1 MSPHRFRV
9 FLSATRTTSRAWS
22 AALVVAAVLIS
33 TASPARALEPGGTGS
48 PQRDCIVEYGGF
60 MLNYPPPPAPKRRE
74 FRCFDGDP
82 SCDTDGTRNGSCAFS
97 IQMCF
102 AGDNVPG
109 CAAGTV
115 STVRVKNPRPTS
127 PRFDPQ
133 LDALQNAG
141 RAVLPTSTANTCSA
155 PVTITVPATG
165 KHGAKKLRVH
175 ANGTAGSDSDNFR
188 LTCVKSGWTKYQ
200 HDLANSGANPDETT
214 ITPANAGTLTLKWQF
229 RAKAKPDQPHYVTAE
244 PTVADDIVYIGA
256 WNGVMYALHAADGSV
271 AWQFDT
277 ADPHPEQRGNLQ
289 GIQSSAA
296 VLADGRVYFGA
307 ADANIYCLSDKGTL
321 IWKTSLGNPD
331 QTGPGAE
338 GAHAWSS
345 PAIIDGKVFVG
356 RASHED
362 APCIRGRFYA
372 LDQDTG
378 AILWQQSI
386 VPEMVC
392 DNAPTTICTTDA
404 GCPGGSCVS
413 NKVCTK
419 QATQFCT
426 SDADCDTNLPGNF
439 CDDSKGGAIT
449 SSAAIDAGRNHV
461 YITTGDCLQQGAIG
475 DAESIMAFDIDTGAR
490 LWANRA
496 NPVGETADFDYISSP
511 SVFTATDGVTTRDLV
526 GAGNKNGTFYAV
538 DRDTG
543 TLVWSTAVVP
553 GSVIGG
559 FLGSHAVAGGQIFSG
574 TMTGPPYVDAL
585 NAFDGSFGTLS
596 NSSSD
601 ARTWAAATYANGVV
615 FNGSQLISFFPS
627 GTNTLRAYDASTGT
641 VLLSVTMPGGVA
653 SGAAIVDGTV
663 YVGYGDLVDG
673 NAAPGGGGVE
683 AFGLAP

>member
-1 MSPHRFRV
+1 MNPHRLAIARTV
-9 FLSATRTTSRAWS
+9 DSTTSRARS
-22 AALVVAAVLIS
+22 ALLVAAVAATLI
-33 TASPARALEPGGTGS
+33 PAARPAFALEPGGTGS
-48 PQRDCIVEYGGF
+48 PRRDCIVEYGGF
-60 MLNYPPPPAPKRRE
+60 ALNYPPPPAPKRRE

-82 SCDTDGTRNGSCAFS
+82 SCDADGTRNGSCSFS
-97 IQMCF
+97 VQLCF

-115 STVRVKNPRPTS
+115 SAVRVKNPRPTS
-127 PRFDPQ
+127 AGFDPE
-133 LDALQNAG
+133 LDALQTAG
-141 RAVLPTSTANTCSA
+141 RAVLPTSTANTCGA
-155 PVTITVPATG
+155 PVTLTAPATG

-175 ANGTAGSDSDNFR
+175 ATATGGSDSDHLR

-214 ITPANAGTLTLKWQF
+214 ITTANAATLVQKWDFQV
-229 RAKAKPDQPHYVTAE
+229 RTKSDQPHYVTAE
-244 PTVADDIVYIGA
+244 PTVADDLVYIGA
-256 WNGVMYALHAADGSV
+256 WNGVMYALHADDGSV

-307 ADANIYCLSDKGTL
+307 ADGNIYCLSGKGKL

-378 AILWQQSI
+378 AILWQQNI
-386 VPEMVC
+386 VPEKVC
-392 DNAPTTICTTDA
+392 DNAPATICTTDA
-404 GCPGGSCVS
+404 ECPGGSCVA

-426 SDADCDTNLPGNF
+426 SDADCDGNITGNF
-439 CDDSKGGAIT
+439 CADSKGGAIT
-449 SSAAIDAGRNHV
+449 SSAAIDASRNHV

-475 DAESIMAFDIDTGAR
+475 DAESIMAFAMDTGAR

-496 NPVGETADFDYISSP
+496 NPIGETSDFDYISSP

-526 GAGNKNGTFYAV
+526 GAGNKNGAFYAV

-543 TLVWSTAVVP
+543 ALVWSTAVVP

-559 FLGSHAVAGGQIFSG
+559 YIGSHAVAGGQIFSG
-574 TMTGPPYVDAL
+574 TFSGPPYVHAL
-585 NAFDGSFGTLS
+585 NAFDGTFGPLS

-601 ARTWAAATYANGVV
+601 ARTFAAATYANGVV
-615 FNGSQLISFFPS
+615 FNGSQVISFFSS
-627 GTNTLRAYDASTGT
+627 GQNRLRGYDASTGAQ
-641 VLLSVTMPGGVA
+641 VLDIAMPGGVA

-663 YVGYGDLVDG
+663 YVGYGDVLD
-673 NAAPGGGGVE
+673 NNPSPFGGVR
-683 AFGLAP
+683 AFGLP